1 LRNNSQREQIMA
13 LTPASLSLTPMCFHT
28 TCLQAERIFALTGCT
43 AVCLVC
49 YCIPVYIHLR
59 LHAWLAQQAAQ
70 HKAACSALAS
80 RASDSC
86 RNAGLR
92 QRACMAASQWECGQ
106 EQPDPAHGSCEGCAE
121 GHDECSGPLLLVSLP
136 GVTPAPGAQLGLH
149 ASTTVRTAAGTHPNP
164 LRQPLLEPQLQ
175 EEGCGGEMGDA
186 AGLPP
191 FEHAAH
197 IPARAVY
204 ELYVLPAV
212 VVTVGVGCSV
222 AGLYVGIRDVWQSW
236 QGAAAG
242 NT

>member
-1 LRNNSQREQIMA
+1 
-13 LTPASLSLTPMCFHT
+13 MCFHT

-80 RASDSC
+80 RASD
-86 RNAGLR
+86 AGLR
-92 QRACMAASQWECGQ
+92 QRACMEARQWECGE
-106 EQPDPAHGSCEGCAE
+106 EQPNAAQGSCEGCAE
-121 GHDECSGPLLLVSLP
+121 GRDECSGPLLLVSLP

-149 ASTTVRTAAGTHPNP
+149 ASTTVRTAAGTQPNP

-175 EEGCGGEMGDA
+175 EEGCGGETGDA

-212 VVTVGVGCSV
+212 VVTVGVGCSL

-236 QGAAAG
+236 QGTAAG
-242 NT
+242 NI